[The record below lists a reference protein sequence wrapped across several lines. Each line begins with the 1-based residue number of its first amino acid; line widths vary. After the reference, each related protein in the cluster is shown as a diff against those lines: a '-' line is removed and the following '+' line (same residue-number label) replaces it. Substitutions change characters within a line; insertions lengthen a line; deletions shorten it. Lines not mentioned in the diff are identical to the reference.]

1 MERIM
6 ADTDGKTR
14 EEKLKKCFV
23 IMPISD
29 VDGYPKGH
37 FDRVY
42 EFIIKPACMQ
52 AGFDAIRA
60 DVTAKTNVII
70 VDILKT
76 VYDCEMAIC
85 DLSARNPNVFYELGF
100 RQAFNKKTV
109 LMIDEKTT
117 RPFDISAIRSFQYQS
132 SLRID
137 LVNEAKEKLTK
148 ALMETETMEENET
161 NSLLKL
167 LSIESP
173 AKLPQSLKLSDDSSL
188 ILQAIRDL
196 GDEIQQNFRKNRHS
210 PVLVKPNLR
219 RFTLPN
225 GERVKVGDHL
235 YDTLNNREFGEVI
248 DITDNNMVVNN
259 NKGSVEF
266 VKLEQ
271 AEHFVKMP
279 F

>member
-1 MERIM
+1 M

-60 DVTAKTNVII
+60 DVT
-70 VDILKT
+70 VDILKH

-196 GDEIQQNFRKNRHS
+196 GDDIQRNFRKNRHS

-235 YDTLNNREFGEVI
+235 YDISNNREFGEVI

-271 AEHFVKMP
+271 AEHLVTMP

>member
-1 MERIM
+1 M

-70 VDILKT
+70 VDILKN
-76 VYDCEMAIC
+76 VYDCDMAIC

-196 GDEIQQNFRKNRHS
+196 GDEIQRNFRKNRHS

-271 AEHFVKMP
+271 AEHLVTMP

>member
-1 MERIM
+1 M

-42 EFIIKPACMQ
+42 KHIIEPACRLV
-52 AGFDAIRA
+52 GYEPIRA
-60 DVTAKTNVII
+60 DETSKTNVII
-70 VDILKT
+70 VDILKNIL
-76 VYDCEMAIC
+76 DSDMAIC

-109 LMIDEKTT
+109 LMKDEKTD
-117 RPFDISAIRSFQYQS
+117 RPFDISAIRSFEYQS

-137 LVNEAKEKLTK
+137 LVNEAIEKLARSLT
-148 ALMETETMEENET
+148 ETEAMAEEET

-167 LSIESP
+167 LAIDSP

-196 GDEIQQNFRKNRHS
+196 SDDMQRNFRKNRHLS
-210 PVLVKPNLR
+210 PVVKPNLQSII
-219 RFTLPN
+219 LPN
-225 GERVKVGDHL
+225 GDRVRIGDHL
-235 YDTLNNREFGEVI
+235 YDTKSNHEFGEVVGVS
-248 DITDNNMVVNN
+248 DGTLVVNN
-259 NKGSVEF
+259 FCGTVEF
-266 VKLEQ
+266 VNPEK
-271 AEHFVKMP
+271 AEHLTVMP

>member
-1 MERIM
+1 M

-70 VDILKT
+70 VDILKH

-167 LSIESP
+167 LSIENP
-173 AKLPQSLKLSDDSSL
+173 AKLPQSLKLSEDSSL
-188 ILQAIRDL
+188 ILQAIREL
-196 GDEIQQNFRKNRHS
+196 GDVMQRNFRKTRHQYTFG
-210 PVLVKPNLR
+210 KPNLQR
-219 RFTLPN
+219 IILPN
-225 GERVKVGDHL
+225 GDRVGIGDHL
-235 YDTLNNREFGEVI
+235 YDTKCNHEFGEVVGI
-248 DITDNNMVVNN
+248 SNGTLIVNCPS
-259 NKGSVEF
+259 GTAEF
-266 VKLEQ
+266 VDPEKAVHL
-271 AEHFVKMP
+271 AVMP

>member
-1 MERIM
+1 M

-42 EFIIKPACMQ
+42 KHIIEPACRQ
-52 AGFDAIRA
+52 VGYEPIRA
-60 DVTAKTNVII
+60 DETSKTNVII
-70 VDILKT
+70 VDILKNIL
-76 VYDCEMAIC
+76 DSDMAIC

-109 LMIDEKTT
+109 LMKDEKTD
-117 RPFDISAIRSFQYQS
+117 RPFDISAIRSFEYQS

-137 LVNEAKEKLTK
+137 LVNESIEKLAR
-148 ALMETETMEENET
+148 ALTETEAMAEEET

-167 LSIESP
+167 LAIDSP
-173 AKLPQSLKLSDDSSL
+173 AKLPQRLKLSDDSSL

-196 GDEIQQNFRKNRHS
+196 GDDMQRNFRKNRHLS
-210 PVLVKPNLR
+210 TFGKLNLQR
-219 RFTLPN
+219 IILPN
-225 GERVKVGDHL
+225 GDRVGIGDYL
-235 YDTLNNREFGEVI
+235 YDAKCNHEFGEVI
-248 DITDNNMVVNN
+248 GISDETLVV
-259 NKGSVEF
+259 KSPSGTVEF
-266 VKLEQ
+266 INPEKAV
-271 AEHFVKMP
+271 HMTVMP

>member
-1 MERIM
+1 M
-6 ADTDGKTR
+6 
-14 EEKLKKCFV
+14 
-23 IMPISD
+23 
-29 VDGYPKGH
+29 
-37 FDRVY
+37 
-42 EFIIKPACMQ
+42 
-52 AGFDAIRA
+52 
-60 DVTAKTNVII
+60 
-70 VDILKT
+70 
-76 VYDCEMAIC
+76 
-85 DLSARNPNVFYELGF
+85 
-100 RQAFNKKTV
+100 
-109 LMIDEKTT
+109 
-117 RPFDISAIRSFQYQS
+117 
-132 SLRID
+132 RID
-137 LVNEAKEKLTK
+137 LVNEAKEKLIK

-196 GDEIQQNFRKNRHS
+196 GDEIQRNFRKNRNS

-235 YDTLNNREFGEVI
+235 YDTLNNRELGEVI

-266 VKLEQ
+266 VKLAQ
-271 AEHFVKMP
+271 AEHLVTMP

>member
-1 MERIM
+1 M

-29 VDGYPKGH
+29 VEGYPKGH

-60 DVTAKTNVII
+60 DVTAKTNVIM
-70 VDILKT
+70 VDILKH
-76 VYDCEMAIC
+76 VYDCDMAIC

-117 RPFDISAIRSFQYQS
+117 RPFDISAIRSFEYQS

-137 LVNEAKEKLTK
+137 LVNEAIGKLVK
-148 ALMETETMEENET
+148 ALIETEAMTEDET

-167 LSIESP
+167 LAIDSP

-196 GDEIQQNFRKNRHS
+196 GDDMQRNFRKNRHLS
-210 PVLVKPNLR
+210 TFVKPNLQR
-219 RFTLPN
+219 TILPN
-225 GERVKVGDHL
+225 GERVRIGDHL
-235 YDTLNNREFGEVI
+235 YDAKCNHEFGEVVGI
-248 DITDNNMVVNN
+248 SDGTLVVNSPS
-259 NKGSVEF
+259 GTVEF
-266 VKLEQ
+266 VNPEKAVHLT
-271 AEHFVKMP
+271 VMP

>member
-1 MERIM
+1 M

-60 DVTAKTNVII
+60 DVTAKTNVIM
-70 VDILKT
+70 VDILKH
-76 VYDCEMAIC
+76 VYDCDMAIC

-117 RPFDISAIRSFQYQS
+117 RPFDISAIRSFEYQS

-137 LVNEAKEKLTK
+137 LVNEAIGKLVK
-148 ALMETETMEENET
+148 ALTETEAMTEDET

-167 LSIESP
+167 LAIDSP

-196 GDEIQQNFRKNRHS
+196 GDDMQRNFRKNRHLS
-210 PVLVKPNLR
+210 TFVKPNLQR
-219 RFTLPN
+219 TILPN
-225 GERVKVGDHL
+225 GERVRIGDHL
-235 YDTLNNREFGEVI
+235 YDAKCNHEFGEVVGI
-248 DITDNNMVVNN
+248 SDGTLVVNSPS
-259 NKGSVEF
+259 GTVEF
-266 VKLEQ
+266 VNPEKAVHLT
-271 AEHFVKMP
+271 VMP

>member
-1 MERIM
+1 MSE
-6 ADTDGKTR
+6 TDGRTK
-14 EEKLKKCFV
+14 EENLKKCFV

-29 VDGYPKGH
+29 MEGYPEGH
-37 FDRVY
+37 FNRVY
-42 EFIIKPACMQ
+42 DFIIKPACKQ
-52 AGFDAIRA
+52 AGYETVRA

-70 VDILKT
+70 VDILKN

-117 RPFDISAIRSFQYQS
+117 RPFDISAIRSFQYHS

-137 LVNEAKEKLTK
+137 LVNEAKDKLNK
-148 ALMETETMEENET
+148 ALKETETMADTET

-167 LSIESP
+167 LTIEGP

-188 ILQAIRDL
+188 ILQAIQDLRD
-196 GDEIQQNFRKNRHS
+196 DVQNISAKNRLS
-210 PVLVKPNLR
+210 SLFVKPNMQS
-219 RFTLPN
+219 FILPN
-225 GERVKVGDHL
+225 GEQVQVGDHL
-235 YDTLNNREFGEVI
+235 YNINTNKEFGEVV
-248 DITDNNMVVNN
+248 DIWNNKMVVNN
-259 NKGSVEF
+259 NTGSVEIVGF
-266 VKLEQ
+266 EQ
-271 AEHFVKMP
+271 SENLATVP

>member
-1 MERIM
+1 M

-29 VDGYPKGH
+29 VEGYPKGH

-70 VDILKT
+70 VDILKH

-137 LVNEAKEKLTK
+137 LVSDAKENLTK

-161 NSLLKL
+161 NSFLKL

-196 GDEIQQNFRKNRHS
+196 GDEIQRNFRKNRHS

-235 YDTLNNREFGEVI
+235 SILC
-248 DITDNNMVVNN
+248 
-259 NKGSVEF
+259 
-266 VKLEQ
+266 
-271 AEHFVKMP
+271 
-279 F
+279 

>member
-1 MERIM
+1 M

-29 VDGYPKGH
+29 VEGYQKGH

-42 EFIIKPACMQ
+42 EFIIKPACRQ
-52 AGFDAIRA
+52 AGYEAIRA

-70 VDILKT
+70 VDILKN

-117 RPFDISAIRSFQYQS
+117 RPFDISAIRSFQYES

-137 LVNEAKEKLTK
+137 LVNEA
-148 ALMETETMEENET
+148 
-161 NSLLKL
+161 
-167 LSIESP
+167 
-173 AKLPQSLKLSDDSSL
+173 
-188 ILQAIRDL
+188 
-196 GDEIQQNFRKNRHS
+196 
-210 PVLVKPNLR
+210 
-219 RFTLPN
+219 
-225 GERVKVGDHL
+225 
-235 YDTLNNREFGEVI
+235 
-248 DITDNNMVVNN
+248 
-259 NKGSVEF
+259 
-266 VKLEQ
+266 
-271 AEHFVKMP
+271 
-279 F
+279 

>member
-1 MERIM
+1 M

-70 VDILKT
+70 VDILKH

-196 GDEIQQNFRKNRHS
+196 GDEIQRNFRKNRHS

-271 AEHFVKMP
+271 AEHLVTMP

>member
-1 MERIM
+1 M
-6 ADTDGKTR
+6 ADTDGKTK

-70 VDILKT
+70 VDILKH
-76 VYDCEMAIC
+76 VYDCKMAIC

-196 GDEIQQNFRKNRHS
+196 GDEIQRNFRKNRHS
-210 PVLVKPNLR
+210 SVLVMPNLR

-225 GERVKVGDHL
+225 DERVKVGDHL

-271 AEHFVKMP
+271 AEHLVTMP